1 MIAIES
7 PLQIVRSVGAQSENG
22 CQANKPT
29 DSYVEFEFVFPDMVY
44 ALNSDLDDHE
54 VLLLAGNSGS
64 FAFLDSPEE
73 DIYNDLIKKQK
84 A

>member
-29 DSYVEFEFVFPDMVY
+29 DSYVEFEFVFPDMVWMTTKFCY
-44 ALNSDLDDHE
+44 
-54 VLLLAGNSGS
+54 LLEILAPSR
-64 FAFLDSPEE
+64 FLIPR
-73 DIYNDLIKKQK
+73 KKIFTTT
-84 A
+84 